1 MFSHVYLPNINQYQY
16 WTHIIIYHSTQLKKH
31 SSIRGWST
39 RPDVMQIIPNIL
51 FIVRNHMFIS
61 NKHCTSPYPKV
72 SSLYLSREVRG
83 KCHPPWSSLKHSRL
97 ENRCRLHTICTW
109 KIQRSLLVNLITNW
123 TQSHLNFILSYLIC
137 YRAMTTV
144 LMKNKKC
151 TYYWIF
157 YLE

>member
-1 MFSHVYLPNINQYQY
+1 MFSHQY

-51 FIVRNHMFIS
+51 CTVHRKFIS
-61 NKHCTSPYPKV
+61 NKHWTVHHHIQKSPLFTSHV
-72 SSLYLSREVRG
+72 IVRG

-109 KIQRSLLVNLITNW
+109 KIQRSLLGNLITNW

-144 LMKNKKC
+144 LMENKKC